1 MVMFPVF
8 TIEGGRKSLNH

>member
-1 MVMFPVF
+1 MFPVF